1 MITHLFYKTTNQ
13 KYETKDGNKC
23 ISRIKSGGVE
33 VLVENMRG
41 EQEQLEKGLHE
52 GGQLDVPEA
61 ESPTVV
67 GSQGHLHLKVH
78 TDPTIYCWLNT
89 TGDDDELLK

>member
-1 MITHLFYKTTNQ
+1 MHKQ
-13 KYETKDGNKC
+13 NKEWGC
-23 ISRIKSGGVE
+23 WSIGGE
-33 VLVENMRG
+33 HELGGGGEDWRGG
-41 EQEQLEKGLHE
+41 EQERLEKGLHE

-78 TDPTIYCWLNT
+78 TDPTIYCWLNKKVMMM
-89 TGDDDELLK
+89 DF

>member
-1 MITHLFYKTTNQ
+1 M
-13 KYETKDGNKC
+13 E
-23 ISRIKSGGVE
+23 GGG
-33 VLVENMRG
+33 G

-78 TDPTIYCWLNT
+78 TDPTIYC
-89 TGDDDELLK
+89 